1 MRSKARAPFTA
12 VATGGV
18 QLLVYT
24 QIWNLMPLP
33 CLPMLTGH
41 NCFGAVLTPITMAD
55 FVIAD
60 VTDSQLDGYIAGF
73 PNSYATKV
81 GKTSDAMYKLCFVAF
96 MTMHCSSIFPR
107 CTVPQSRDEPIP
119 FGGRVPMCFHN
130 CISTLVMCPG
140 YVGMCGGNAVVV
152 PMRCASASCHF

>member
-1 MRSKARAPFTA
+1 
-12 VATGGV
+12 
-18 QLLVYT
+18 
-24 QIWNLMPLP
+24 MPLP

-81 GKTSDAMYKLCFVAF
+81 GKTSDEMYKLCFAAF

-140 YVGMCGGNAVVV
+140 YAWLRGLT
-152 PMRCASASCHF
+152 

>member
-1 MRSKARAPFTA
+1 M
-12 VATGGV
+12 ATGGV

-24 QIWNLMPLP
+24 QIWTLMPLP